1 MKKRTTIV
9 FIMIVRE
16 GHGGILT
23 WLGRHVATRGPGL
36 VFLYPFFD
44 RLEKIDIRIRTFE
57 IDQECI
63 TRDDVPIKMKAVVQ
77 LRVVD
82 SESVL
87 FKVQDY
93 IRVTK

>member
-1 MKKRTTIV
+1 MKKRTPIV

-16 GHGGILT
+16 GHDGILT

-63 TRDDVPIKMKAVVQ
+63 TRDDVLVTMKAVVHTHIYSATRI
-77 LRVVD
+77 LKR
-82 SESVL
+82 
-87 FKVQDY
+87 FKIKKV
-93 IRVTK
+93 I